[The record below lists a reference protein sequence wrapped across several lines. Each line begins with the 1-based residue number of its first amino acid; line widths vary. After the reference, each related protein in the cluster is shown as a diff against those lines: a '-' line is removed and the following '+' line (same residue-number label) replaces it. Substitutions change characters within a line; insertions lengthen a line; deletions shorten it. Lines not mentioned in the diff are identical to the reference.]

1 MQPYARPPIDAPVF
15 RDAAGQVIAY
25 GHRWGGNSPP
35 DDSYSVTSN
44 LERFRPLHAVA
55 GALIEFLRSTYDVA
69 VSEGHEGDI
78 LHTRSDIVRATRI
91 TPRDPAAAPLTFVFT
106 SFPSVIV
113 HAGVLTDFLYP
124 FCGCDACD
132 ESWEGAAEEMEWQ
145 ALAVAAGNFSESHW
159 SGRRFSRS
167 IESLGGGAK
176 SSGEMPVDHLPIAK
190 VEAAASVLDALPNGW
205 VNWPL
210 AERAG

>member
-1 MQPYARPPIDAPVF
+1 MPPYARPPIDAPVF
-15 RDAAGQVIAY
+15 RDAAGRVIDY
-25 GHRWGGNSPP
+25 GRRWRGGAPP

-44 LERFRPLHAVA
+44 LERFRPLQVVA
-55 GALIEFLRSTYDVA
+55 DALVEFLASTYEVA
-69 VSEGHEGDI
+69 VSEGHGDDI
-78 LHTRSDIVRATRI
+78 LHTRDDIVRATRI

-132 ESWEGAAEEMEWQ
+132 ESWEDAAEELEWQ

-159 SGRRFSRS
+159 SGRWFSRS
-167 IESLGGGAK
+167 IESVGGGAK
-176 SSGEMPVDHLPIAK
+176 SAGEMPVDHLPIAK
-190 VEAAASVLDALPNGW
+190 VEAAASALDALPNGW
-205 VNWPL
+205 VAWSL
-210 AERAG
+210 RE